1 MSILQKYEK
10 GGDIVEGMNSF
21 KTIDTHTMGEPTRI
35 ITEGLPFIPG
45 NNMMDKKNY
54 LVEHFDYIRT
64 MTMHEPRG
72 HGDMFGAILME
83 PTKKEADIGVIF
95 MDSGGYLN
103 MCGHGSIGV
112 STILVDEG
120 YVKVEEPIT
129 NITLDTPAGLVR
141 AKVEVENKK
150 AKGVSIENV
159 PAFLYKENIKI
170 EISELGQVPVD
181 ISFGGSFFA
190 LVDSKYLNLKISLEN
205 IDEII
210 KLALII
216 REKINNKVKV
226 IHPNIPD
233 INKVDL
239 VEIYGKPTNSIADL
253 KNVVIFGAGQFDRSP
268 CGTGTSAKLA
278 YLHGKNKLKKNEYFV
293 HESITGTMFKGR
305 ILEEVKIGKYNGI
318 IPEIKGRAFIIGY
331 SHLIAQEEDPF
342 KHGLII

>member
-1 MSILQKYEK
+1 MEK
-10 GGDIVEGMNSF
+10 LNSF

-35 ITEGLPFIPG
+35 ITEGLPYIPG

-54 LVEHFDYIRT
+54 LAEHFDYIRT

-72 HGDMFGAILME
+72 HRDMFGAILMK
-83 PTKKEADIGVIF
+83 PIQKEADIGVIF

-120 YVKVEEPIT
+120 YVEIEEPVTTI
-129 NITLDTPAGLVR
+129 ILDTPAGLIK
-141 AKVEVENKK
+141 AKVDVENKK
-150 AKGVSIENV
+150 AKGVSVENV
-159 PAFLYKENIKI
+159 PAFLYKENIMIELPKI
-170 EISELGQVPVD
+170 GQIPVD

-190 LVDSKYLNLKISLEN
+190 LVDSKYLNIDVSLKN
-205 IDEII
+205 IDKLI
-210 KLALII
+210 KLALMI
-216 REKINNKVKV
+216 REEINNKVEV
-226 IHPNIPD
+226 IHPKISN

-239 VEIYGKPTNSIADL
+239 VEIYGEPTNSDADV

-278 YLHGKNKLKKNEYFV
+278 YLYGKNKLNKNELFV
-293 HESITGTMFKGR
+293 HESITGTMFKGK
-305 ILEEVKIGKYNGI
+305 ILREEKIGEYNGI
-318 IPEIKGRAFIIGY
+318 ISEIKGRAFITGH